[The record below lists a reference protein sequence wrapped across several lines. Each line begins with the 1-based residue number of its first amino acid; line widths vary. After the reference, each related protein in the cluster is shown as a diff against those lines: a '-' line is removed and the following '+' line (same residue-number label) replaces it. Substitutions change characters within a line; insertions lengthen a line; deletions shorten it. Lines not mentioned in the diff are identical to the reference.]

1 MQAGKGQSERACGA
15 GQSGNTERRDTAL
28 SGETAPLRLQLQRLG
43 RRTHP
48 VLRGC
53 RKGRCGAGSRGP
65 VTPGSA
71 RLQPRPQERRQAK
84 RARRAGLAELGHL
97 GGGCGCGAGAGRRAD
112 ARADGTRRGGRAG
125 QASAA
130 GMVLAAAGARKLKP
144 ERSRH
149 GDAAAASR
157 VSELT
162 GGGRGRCGRAG
173 PAAGR
178 AAGGTQPGWRAG
190 RHRAVCGEGPPPVS
204 GSLGRAE
211 HPRDGDTGCARGR
224 RKRKLQSTDAGAE
237 RNSTQLACFSEFLA
251 KFCLRSLH
259 ITRNEPSRGCT
270 GHVTSFTWHCRKSYP
285 EITASSVSLAPWAN

>member
-1 MQAGKGQSERACGA
+1 M
-15 GQSGNTERRDTAL
+15 L

-71 RLQPRPQERRQAK
+71 RLQPRPQQRRQAE
-84 RARRAGLAELGHL
+84 RASRAGLAELGYL
-97 GGGCGCGAGAGRRAD
+97 GGGCGCGAGVARVRGGGRAG

-130 GMVLAAAGARKLKP
+130 GMVLAAAGARELKP

-211 HPRDGDTGCARGR
+211 HPRDGDRMRARPSEKEAAKYR
-224 RKRKLQSTDAGAE
+224 RRCREEFHSACLLLRIPSKILSEELAHHSERAEPRLNRACDLFYLALQKIIS
-237 RNSTQLACFSEFLA
+237 RNHSIFCFFGTLDELVSVRPIRHR
-251 KFCLRSLH
+251 CL
-259 ITRNEPSRGCT
+259 
-270 GHVTSFTWHCRKSYP
+270 F
-285 EITASSVSLAPWAN
+285 A